1 MFSQKRKL
9 KSIQVFPSYRLL
21 YSVTVGDLPQG
32 ISASRDAIGHLSHL
46 TVEVTLNLKR
56 KLHKVYF
63 MHALKENVRTITA
76 RQ

>member
-9 KSIQVFPSYRLL
+9 KSIQVFPLYRLL
-21 YSVTVGDLPQG
+21 YSVTVGDLPQD

-56 KLHKVYF
+56 KLHKV
-63 MHALKENVRTITA
+63 RTITA
-76 RQ
+76 RQEI